1 VWSQEVNKAD
11 AKLAAV
17 GSVPL
22 RERWLNRNVMGMG
35 VTSLLSD
42 WGHEMATA
50 VLPAFMAAIGAPAAA
65 LGAIEGIADAVSS
78 FVKLG
83 AGWYTDRIGHRKAI
97 CVGGYFL
104 TGISKA
110 IFAFAAG
117 WPLVLL
123 GRTLGW
129 FGRGIRGPLRDA
141 ILAESVSSEARGKA
155 FGFHR
160 AGDTLGAVIG
170 PLCAVGLLALIPGNA
185 GGDPSAPFRVA
196 FLLTLI
202 PGVGSALAFGLM
214 VRERRRAP
222 NHGLKLWATIR
233 SLPYAYRRWLVGV
246 GVFGVGDF
254 AHTLLIL
261 AATQLLTPAYGVVA
275 AAQMAALYYAVR
287 NVLYAGVSYPVGA
300 LSDLP
305 ASRGQAGRMGRR
317 GILTFG
323 YIIGALTAVGFVAAF
338 ALSWQH
344 PLYLVGLFC
353 LAGIYIAAED
363 ALEGAMTA
371 DLVPA
376 AESRGIAYGVLGT
389 VNGIGDL
396 VASVLVGLLWTAVSP
411 VAAFAYAAAAMA
423 AGAVVIARVR

>member
-1 VWSQEVNKAD
+1 MNEIDGKAVTVSSAPTEV
-11 AKLAAV
+11 
-17 GSVPL
+17 
-22 RERWLNRNVMGMG
+22 RWLNRNVMGMG

-50 VLPAFMAAIGAPAAA
+50 ILPAFLAVIGVPAAA

-83 AGWYTDRIGHRKAI
+83 AGWYTDRIGHRKGI

-141 ILAESVSSEARGKA
+141 ILAESVSDGARGKA

-170 PLCAVGLLALIPGNA
+170 PLCAVGLLALLQGHGA
-185 GGDPSAPFRVA
+185 GDPSAPFRTV
-196 FLLTLI
+196 FLLTLV
-202 PGVGSALAFGLM
+202 PGVGSALAFGFM

-222 NHGLKLWATIR
+222 NHGIRLWATIR
-233 SLPYAYRRWLVGV
+233 SLPRAYRRWLVGV
-246 GVFGVGDF
+246 GVFGIGDF

-261 AATQLLTPAYGVVA
+261 AATELLAPTRGVVA
-275 AAQMAALYYAVR
+275 AGQMAALFYVAR
-287 NVLYAGVSYPVGA
+287 NVLYAGASYPIGT
-300 LSDLP
+300 LSD
-305 ASRGQAGRMGRR
+305 RIGRR
-317 GILTFG
+317 GILAFG
-323 YIIGALTAVGFVAAF
+323 YIVGALTAAGFVAAF
-338 ALSWQH
+338 ALSWRH
-344 PLYLVGLFC
+344 PAYLLGLFS

-389 VNGIGDL
+389 VNGVGDL
-396 VASVLVGLLWTAVSP
+396 AASVIVGALWTAVSP
-411 VAAFAYAAAAMA
+411 ATAFTYAAAAMA

>member
-1 VWSQEVNKAD
+1 VNKVDVD
-11 AKLAAV
+11 AKAQALSLAPV
-17 GSVPL
+17 RKG
-22 RERWLNRNVMGMG
+22 WLNRNVVGMG

-50 VLPAFMAAIGAPAAA
+50 VLPAFLAVIGAPAAA
-65 LGAIEGIADAVSS
+65 LGAIEGVADAVSS

-83 AGWYTDRIGHRKAI
+83 AGWYTDRIGHRKGI

-104 TGISKA
+104 TGVSKA

-141 ILAESVSSEARGKA
+141 ILAESVSGEARGKA

-160 AGDTLGAVIG
+160 AGDTLGAIIG
-170 PLCAVGLLALIPGNA
+170 PLCAVGLLALLQGHGA
-185 GGDPSAPFRVA
+185 GDPSSPFRLV

-222 NHGLKLWATIR
+222 NHGVRLWATIR
-233 SLPYAYRRWLVGV
+233 SLPRAYGRWLVGV
-246 GVFGVGDF
+246 GVFGIGDF
-254 AHTLLIL
+254 AHTLLVL
-261 AATQLLTPAYGVVA
+261 AATELLAPAYGVVA
-275 AAQMAALYYAVR
+275 AAQMAALFYVVR
-287 NVLYAGVSYPVGA
+287 NVLYAAASYPVGA
-300 LSDLP
+300 LSD
-305 ASRGQAGRMGRR
+305 RVGRR
-317 GILTFG
+317 GILALG
-323 YIIGALTAVGFVAAF
+323 YVAGALTAAGFTAAF
-338 ALSWQH
+338 ALSWRH
-344 PLYLVGLFC
+344 PTYLLGLFC
-353 LAGIYIAAED
+353 LAGVYIAVED

-396 VASVLVGLLWTAVSP
+396 AASVIVGALWTAVSP
-411 VAAFAYAAAAMA
+411 ATAFTYAAGAMA
-423 AGAVVIARVR
+423 AGAVAISRVR

>member
-1 VWSQEVNKAD
+1 MNEVD
-11 AKLAAV
+11 AKAAV
-17 GSVPL
+17 AQPL
-22 RERWLNRNVMGMG
+22 QEGWLNRNVVGMG

-50 VLPAFMAAIGAPAAA
+50 ILPAFLAVIGVPAAA

-83 AGWYTDRIGHRKAI
+83 AGWYTDRIGHRKAV

-104 TGISKA
+104 TGVSKA

-117 WPLVLL
+117 WPLVLV

-141 ILAESVSSEARGKA
+141 ILAESVPDEARGKA

-170 PLCAVGLLALIPGNA
+170 PLCAVGLLAWLQGHGA
-185 GGDPSAPFRVA
+185 ADPSAPFRTV

-222 NHGLKLWATIR
+222 NHGVRLWATIR
-233 SLPYAYRRWLVGV
+233 GLPHAYRRWLVGV
-246 GVFGVGDF
+246 GIFGVGDF

-261 AATQLLTPAYGVVA
+261 AATQLLEPAYGIVA
-275 AAQMAALYYAVR
+275 AAQMAALFYVAR
-287 NVLYAGVSYPVGA
+287 NVLYAGASYPIGA
-300 LSDLP
+300 LSDRL
-305 ASRGQAGRMGRR
+305 GRL
-317 GILTFG
+317 GILVLG
-323 YIIGALTAVGFVAAF
+323 YVVGALTAAGFVAAF
-338 ALSWQH
+338 ALSWRH
-344 PLYLVGLFC
+344 PVYLLGLFC

-376 AESRGIAYGVLGT
+376 VESRGIAYGVLGT

-396 VASVLVGLLWTAVSP
+396 AASVIVGALWTAVSP
-411 VAAFAYAAAAMA
+411 AVGFAYATAAMA
-423 AGAVVIARVR
+423 AGAVAIARVR

>member
-1 VWSQEVNKAD
+1 MNEVD
-11 AKLAAV
+11 AKAAV
-17 GSVPL
+17 AQRQPL
-22 RERWLNRNVMGMG
+22 REGWLNRNVVGMG
-35 VTSLLSD
+35 ITSLLSD

-50 VLPAFMAAIGAPAAA
+50 ILPAFLAVIGVPAAA

-83 AGWYTDRIGHRKAI
+83 AGWYTDRIGHRKAV

-104 TGISKA
+104 TGVSKA
-110 IFAFAAG
+110 IFALAYG
-117 WPLVLL
+117 WPLVLV

-141 ILAESVSSEARGKA
+141 ILAESVPDEARGKA

-160 AGDTLGAVIG
+160 AGDTLGAIIG
-170 PLCAVGLLALIPGNA
+170 PLCAVGLLAWLQGHSVA
-185 GGDPSAPFRVA
+185 DPSAPFRTV

-222 NHGLKLWATIR
+222 NHGVRLWATIHG
-233 SLPYAYRRWLVGV
+233 LPHAYRRWLVGV
-246 GVFGVGDF
+246 GIFGVGDF

-261 AATQLLTPAYGVVA
+261 AATELLEPAYGIVA
-275 AAQMAALYYAVR
+275 AAQMAALFYVAR
-287 NVLYAGVSYPVGA
+287 NVLYAGASYPIGA
-300 LSDLP
+300 LSDRL
-305 ASRGQAGRMGRR
+305 GRL
-317 GILTFG
+317 GILVLG
-323 YIIGALTAVGFVAAF
+323 YVVGALTAAGFVAAF
-338 ALSWQH
+338 ALSWRH
-344 PLYLVGLFC
+344 PVYLLGLFC

-376 AESRGIAYGVLGT
+376 VESRGIAYGVLGT

-396 VASVLVGLLWTAVSP
+396 AASVIVGALWTAVSP
-411 VAAFAYAAAAMA
+411 AVGFAYATAAMA
-423 AGAVVIARVR
+423 AGAVAIARVR

>member
-1 VWSQEVNKAD
+1 MNQTDREVTG
-11 AKLAAV
+11 V
-17 GSVPL
+17 RSVPASAGA
-22 RERWLNRNVMGMG
+22 RGWLNRNVVGMG

-50 VLPAFMAAIGAPAAA
+50 ILPAFLAVIGAPAAA
-65 LGAIEGIADAVSS
+65 LGAIEGVADAVSS

-104 TGISKA
+104 TGVSKA
-110 IFAFAAG
+110 IFAFAYG
-117 WPLVLL
+117 WPLVLV

-141 ILAESVSSEARGKA
+141 ILAESVSDESRGKA

-160 AGDTLGAVIG
+160 AGDTLGAIIG
-170 PLCAVGLLALIPGNA
+170 PLCAVGLLALLRDQG
-185 GGDPSAPFRVA
+185 GGDSSTPFRMV
-196 FLLTLI
+196 FLLTLV

-222 NHGLKLWATIR
+222 NHSVHLWSTIR
-233 SLPYAYRRWLVGV
+233 GLPYAYRRWLVGV

-261 AATQLLTPAYGVVA
+261 AATELLTPPYGVVA
-275 AAQMAALYYAVR
+275 AAQMAALFYVVR
-287 NVLYAGVSYPVGA
+287 NVLYAGASYPIGA
-300 LSDLP
+300 LSDRL
-305 ASRGQAGRMGRR
+305 GR
-317 GILTFG
+317 LALLVLG
-323 YIIGALTAVGFVAAF
+323 YAVGALTAAGFVVAF
-338 ALSWQH
+338 AFSWRH
-344 PLYLVGLFC
+344 PMYLLGLFC

-376 AESRGIAYGVLGT
+376 VESRGIAYGVLGT
-389 VNGIGDL
+389 VNGVGDL
-396 VASVLVGLLWTAVSP
+396 AASVIVGALWTGVSP
-411 VAAFAYAAAAMA
+411 AVAFAYATAAMA

>member
-1 VWSQEVNKAD
+1 MNR
-11 AKLAAV
+11 AKSEAAAA
-17 GSVPL
+17 SAVPA
-22 RERWLNRNVMGMG
+22 REAWLNRNVVGMG
-35 VTSLLSD
+35 ITSLLSD

-50 VLPAFMAAIGAPAAA
+50 ILPAFLAVIGAPAAA
-65 LGAIEGIADAVSS
+65 LGAIEGVADAVSS

-83 AGWYTDRIGHRKAI
+83 AGWYTDRIGHRKAV

-104 TGISKA
+104 TGVSKA

-141 ILAESVSSEARGKA
+141 ILAESVSDESRGKA

-160 AGDTLGAVIG
+160 AGDTLGAIIG
-170 PLCAVGLLALIPGNA
+170 PLCAVGLLALLRDQG
-185 GGDPSAPFRVA
+185 GGDSSTPFRLV

-222 NHGLKLWATIR
+222 NHSVRLWATIR
-233 SLPYAYRRWLVGV
+233 GLPHAYRRWLVGV
-246 GVFGVGDF
+246 GVFGIGDF

-261 AATQLLTPAYGVVA
+261 AATQLLEPAYGIVA
-275 AAQMAALYYAVR
+275 AAQMGALFYVVR
-287 NVLYAGVSYPVGA
+287 NVLYAGASYPVGA
-300 LSDLP
+300 LSD
-305 ASRGQAGRMGRR
+305 RVGRR
-317 GILTFG
+317 GILALG
-323 YIIGALTAVGFVAAF
+323 YGVGALTAVGFVAAF
-338 ALSWQH
+338 ALSWRH
-344 PLYLVGLFC
+344 PAYLLGLFC

-363 ALEGAMTA
+363 ALEGALTA

-376 AESRGIAYGVLGT
+376 VESRGIAYGVLGT

-396 VASVLVGLLWTAVSP
+396 AASVIVGALWTAVSP
-411 VAAFAYAAAAMA
+411 AAAFTYAAVAMGVGTLAMA
-423 AGAVVIARVR
+423 RLR

>member
-1 VWSQEVNKAD
+1 MNEVD
-11 AKLAAV
+11 AKAAV
-17 GSVPL
+17 AQRQPL
-22 RERWLNRNVMGMG
+22 REGWLNRNVVGMG
-35 VTSLLSD
+35 ITSLLSD

-50 VLPAFMAAIGAPAAA
+50 ILPAFLAVIGVPAAA

-83 AGWYTDRIGHRKAI
+83 AGWYTDRIGHRKAV

-104 TGISKA
+104 TGVSKA
-110 IFAFAAG
+110 IFALAYG
-117 WPLVLL
+117 WPLVLV

-141 ILAESVSSEARGKA
+141 ILAESVPDEARGKA

-170 PLCAVGLLALIPGNA
+170 PLCAVGLLAWLQGHGA
-185 GGDPSAPFRVA
+185 ADPSAPFRTV

-222 NHGLKLWATIR
+222 NHGVRLWATIHG
-233 SLPYAYRRWLVGV
+233 LPHAYRRWLVGV
-246 GVFGVGDF
+246 GIFGVGDF

-261 AATQLLTPAYGVVA
+261 AATELLEPAYGIVA
-275 AAQMAALYYAVR
+275 AAQMAALFYVAR
-287 NVLYAGVSYPVGA
+287 NVLYAGASYPIGA
-300 LSDLP
+300 LSDRL
-305 ASRGQAGRMGRR
+305 GRL
-317 GILTFG
+317 GILVLG
-323 YIIGALTAVGFVAAF
+323 YVVGALTAAGFVAAF
-338 ALSWQH
+338 ALSWRH
-344 PLYLVGLFC
+344 PVYLLGLFC

-376 AESRGIAYGVLGT
+376 VESRGIAYGVLGT

-396 VASVLVGLLWTAVSP
+396 AASVIVGALWTAVSP
-411 VAAFAYAAAAMA
+411 AVGFAYATAAMA
-423 AGAVVIARVR
+423 AGAVAIARVR

>member
-1 VWSQEVNKAD
+1 MKGIDGN
-11 AKLAAV
+11 AV
-17 GSVPL
+17 AISSAPTEGG
-22 RERWLNRNVMGMG
+22 WLNRNVMGMG

-50 VLPAFMAAIGAPAAA
+50 ILPAFLAVIGVPAAA

-83 AGWYTDRIGHRKAI
+83 AGWYTDRIGHRKGI

-141 ILAESVSSEARGKA
+141 ILAESVSDQARGKA

-170 PLCAVGLLALIPGNA
+170 PLCAVGLLALLQGHGA
-185 GGDPSAPFRVA
+185 GDPSAPFRTV

-214 VRERRRAP
+214 VQERRRAP
-222 NHGLKLWATIR
+222 NHGIRLWATIR
-233 SLPYAYRRWLVGV
+233 SLPRAYRRWLVGV
-246 GVFGVGDF
+246 GVFGIGDF

-275 AAQMAALYYAVR
+275 AAQMGALFYVVR
-287 NVLYAGVSYPVGA
+287 NVLYAGASYPIGA

-305 ASRGQAGRMGRR
+305 ASRRQAGRLGRR
-317 GILTFG
+317 GILILG
-323 YIIGALTAVGFVAAF
+323 YVAGALTATGFVLAF
-338 ALSWQH
+338 ALSWRH
-344 PLYLVGLFC
+344 PAYLLGLFS

-376 AESRGIAYGVLGT
+376 AESRGIAFGVLGT

-396 VASVLVGLLWTAVSP
+396 AASVLVGLLWAAVSP

-423 AGAVVIARVR
+423 AGAVVIVRVR

>member
-1 VWSQEVNKAD
+1 MSAVDPKAGG
-11 AKLAAV
+11 AA
-17 GSVPL
+17 SVPQVT
-22 RERWLNRNVMGMG
+22 RWLNRNVVGMG
-35 VTSLLSD
+35 LASLLSD

-50 VLPAFMAAIGAPAAA
+50 ILPAFLAAIAVPAAA

-83 AGWYTDRIGHRKAI
+83 AGWYSDRIGRRRGI

-117 WPLVLL
+117 WPLVLF

-141 ILAESVSSEARGKA
+141 ILAESVSEQARGKA

-160 AGDTLGAVIG
+160 AGDTLGAIIG
-170 PLCAVGLLALIPGNA
+170 PLCAVGLLALLQGQSA
-185 GGDPSAPFRVA
+185 ADPSAPFRAV

-214 VRERRRAP
+214 VQERRRAP
-222 NHGLKLWATIR
+222 NHEARLWTTIR
-233 SLPYAYRRWLVGV
+233 GLPPTFHRWLIGV
-246 GVFGVGDF
+246 GIFGAGDF

-261 AATQLLTPAYGVVA
+261 AATELLAPTYGIVA
-275 AAQMAALYYAVR
+275 SAQMAALFYVMR
-287 NVLYAGVSYPVGA
+287 NVCYAGASYPVGA
-300 LSDLP
+300 MSD
-305 ASRGQAGRMGRR
+305 RVGRR
-317 GILTFG
+317 GLLALG
-323 YIIGALTAVGFVAAF
+323 YLAGALTAAGFVAAF
-338 ALSWQH
+338 LLSWRH
-344 PLYLVGLFC
+344 PAYLLGLFC

-376 AESRGIAYGVLGT
+376 VGSRGIAYGVMGT
-389 VNGIGDL
+389 VNGVGDL
-396 VASVLVGLLWTAVSP
+396 VASVLVGALWTAVSP
-411 VAAFAYAAAAMA
+411 VVAFAYAAVAMGV
-423 AGAVVIARVR
+423 GALVMARLR